1 MYKIYKYRFKDLPVV
16 TRDLIKYISRYSG
29 EIRVT
34 LSLGYDYESICREDD
49 LIRVRGFEYD
59 LTHLNSLVR
68 GGFVYAL
75 DGDKVYPIAFFRGS
89 FYYKLYPVAMDKAPT
104 VEVSGIK
111 MHRVVDI
118 DPWRD
123 AYSKVSV
130 LNIHGGDEVLDICT
144 GLGYTAIN
152 AYRRGGNVLTIEV
165 DKNILEIA
173 SYNPWSSELK
183 DIKIILGDAA
193 EVIKTLPDNYYDV
206 IIHDPPRL
214 SRAGELYS
222 REFYSELYRVLR
234 RGGRL
239 FHYTGKVGYKR
250 RRLNISGGVASR
262 LTKVGFKVHQRR
274 DLLGVYAV
282 KR

>member
-1 MYKIYKYRFKDLPVV
+1 MGYKYRFKGLPLV
-16 TRDLIKYISRYSG
+16 TRDLIKYISGYSG

-34 LSLGYDYESICREDD
+34 LSLGYDYESIYRDND
-49 LIRVRGFEYD
+49 LIRVRGFEYN
-59 LTHLNSLVR
+59 LARLKSLVR
-68 GGFVYAL
+68 EGFVYAL
-75 DGDKVYPIAFFRGS
+75 DGGEVYPIAFFRGS

-123 AYSKVSV
+123 TYSKVSI
-130 LNIHGGDEVLDICT
+130 LNIHSGEEVLDICT

-165 DKNILEIA
+165 DENILEIA
-173 SYNPWSSELK
+173 SYNPWSSELE
-183 DIKIILGDAA
+183 DIKIILGDAT
-193 EVIKTLPDNYYDV
+193 EVIKTLLDNHYDV

-250 RRLNISGGVASR
+250 RRLNILGGVASR
-262 LTKVGFKVHQRR
+262 LAKVGFKVYQRR